1 MRHNSIFLAVAVCLF
16 ASVANAATISRLTPD
31 TINFG
36 NVEEFLTIYGT
47 DLAGSESVVL
57 TIDGPAGAFV
67 LEPSNVEQGSIISWI
82 PEMVLLQEGTY
93 AVSVAVKNIGEPVQ
107 NLGPLSFSVRQSE
120 VFGPPVLN
128 VPEYLFA
135 DAADSNGARVN
146 FEVSA
151 VSQNGA
157 DAAATCDRQPGD
169 LFPFGSTLVS
179 CSANDEFGTSYATF
193 EIFVGDFTAPVL
205 TLPADFSSPTPVVE
219 FTVSA
224 VDNIDGPLPVT
235 CSRAS
240 GSLFPSGVVEVVCS
254 AFDSHFNPAVAA
266 FYVTVAGGAPVL
278 NVPADIVAEATG
290 SAGTVVSYV
299 VTATEDGVVACTPGS
314 GSTFPL
320 GTTAVVCTATNGSG
334 STSGGFNVTV
344 VDTRAPVLSLP
355 SSITAEASGPDG
367 AAVTYTAT
375 ASDVVEGS
383 VAVTCAPVSG
393 STFAAGTTLVSC
405 TSADSAGNTATGS
418 FAVTVLDTTPPQITS
433 ATVSPDLLWPPNHQM
448 VPVTVTVVATDL
460 VDPAPIVRIVSI
472 ASNQPVNG
480 TGDGDMGPDWTVTS
494 ALTANLRAERAG
506 SAERIY
512 TITIEASDAAGNSVL
527 REVTVRVAQTSKRRS
542 AR

>member
-1 MRHNSIFLAVAVCLF
+1 MRHNSVFLAVVVCLF
-16 ASVANAATISRLTPD
+16 ASVANAATITRFTPD

-57 TIDGPAGAFV
+57 TISGPAGTFV
-67 LEPSNVEQGSIISWI
+67 LEPSTVEPAVIVSWI
-82 PEMVLLQEGTY
+82 PELILLQEGTY
-93 AVSVAVKNIGEPVQ
+93 TATLAVKSIGEPVQ

-128 VPEYLFA
+128 APEYLYS
-135 DAADSNGARVN
+135 DATNSDGARVQ
-146 FEVSA
+146 FDVTA

-157 DAAATCDRQPGD
+157 TAAVTCGRQPGE
-169 LFPFGSTLVS
+169 LFPFGSTIVT
-179 CSANDEFGTSYATF
+179 CSASDEFGTGDATF
-193 EIFVGDFTAPVL
+193 EVFVGDFTAPVL
-205 TLPADFSSPTPVVE
+205 TLPADFASATPVVE

-235 CSRAS
+235 CSRQS
-240 GSLFPSGVVEVVCS
+240 GSVFPSGVVEVVCS
-254 AFDSHFNPAVAA
+254 TFDSHFNPAVAA

-278 NVPADIVAEATG
+278 NVPGDIVAEATG
-290 SAGTVVSYV
+290 SAGTVVSYA
-299 VTATEDGVVACTPGS
+299 VTASDDGVVVCAPGS
-314 GSTFPL
+314 GSTFAL
-320 GTTAVVCTATNGSG
+320 GTTAVVCTATNGGG

-344 VDTRAPVLSLP
+344 VDTKAPVLSLP
-355 SSITAEASGPDG
+355 AAITAEATGPAG
-367 AAVTYTAT
+367 TAVAYTAT

-383 VAVTCAPVSG
+383 VAVTCAPASG
-393 STFAAGTTLVSC
+393 STFAAGTTVVSC
-405 TSADSAGNTATGS
+405 SATDSAGNTARGT
-418 FAVTVLDTTPPQITS
+418 FNVTVLDTTPPQIIS
-433 ATVSPDLLWPPNHQM
+433 ATASPDLLWPPNHQM
-448 VPVTVTVVATDL
+448 VPVTVTVVANDL
-460 VDPAPIVRIVSI
+460 ADPAPIVRIVSI
-472 ASNQPVNG
+472 SSNQPVNG
-480 TGDGDMGPDWTVTS
+480 TGDGDIGPDWAITG

-512 TITIEASDAAGNSVL
+512 TITIEASDATGNSTL